1 MNNVLDIY
9 RQHATVLYRFALG
22 LCGDRHLAQDLVAE
36 TFVRA
41 MLASTPIITETVP
54 AYLCTI
60 ARRLYLKHWHRDQK
74 HSELEDTHADT
85 RPGPEQQA
93 IAAQSLQH
101 MLAALQKLS
110 ESERTALLMRAEDVV
125 PYEDIAR
132 ALDISL
138 SNAKVKVSRARLKL
152 ALYLKE
158 AP

>member
-1 MNNVLDIY
+1 MNNILDIY

-41 MLASTPIITETVP
+41 MLASTPIVTETVR

-60 ARRLYLKHWHRDQK
+60 ARRLYLKQWHRDQK
-74 HSELEDTHADT
+74 YSELEDTHADT
-85 RPGPEQQA
+85 GPGPEQQA

-101 MLAALQKLS
+101 MLAALQRLS
-110 ESERTALLMRAEDVV
+110 ESERAALLMRAEDVV

-158 AP
+158 TL